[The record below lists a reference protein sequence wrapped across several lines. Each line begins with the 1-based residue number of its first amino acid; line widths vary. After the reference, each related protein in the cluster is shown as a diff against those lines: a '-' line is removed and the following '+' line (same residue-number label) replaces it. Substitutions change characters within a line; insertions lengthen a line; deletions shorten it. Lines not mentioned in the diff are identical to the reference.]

1 MLRYLIYFLDL
12 AIQLDQQTKKTMK
25 TQNSFAYLE
34 AKGKSKVWEAYAE
47 NCSGEEIMEEGFNP
61 NSGYVYLALENGIT
75 IASSFGQEVDFI
87 FYDFDTDE
95 ELFFN
100 SFEEFENYLTEQNE
114 K

>member
-1 MLRYLIYFLDL
+1 LRYLIYYLDL
-12 AIQLDQQTKKTMK
+12 GIQLHQQTKKTMK

-47 NCSGEEIMEEGFNP
+47 HYAAEEIMEEGFNP

-87 FYDFDTDE
+87 YYDFDSDE
-95 ELFFN
+95 EMIFD
-100 SFEEFENYLTEQNE
+100 SFEELEIYLIQQN
-114 K
+114 

>member
-1 MLRYLIYFLDL
+1 
-12 AIQLDQQTKKTMK
+12 MK

-47 NCSGEEIMEEGFNP
+47 HYAAEEIMEEGFNP

-75 IASSFGQEVDFI
+75 IASAFGQEVDFI
-87 FYDFDTDE
+87 YYDLDNDQEIIFD
-95 ELFFN
+95 
-100 SFEEFENYLTEQNE
+100 SFEELEIYSINQTE